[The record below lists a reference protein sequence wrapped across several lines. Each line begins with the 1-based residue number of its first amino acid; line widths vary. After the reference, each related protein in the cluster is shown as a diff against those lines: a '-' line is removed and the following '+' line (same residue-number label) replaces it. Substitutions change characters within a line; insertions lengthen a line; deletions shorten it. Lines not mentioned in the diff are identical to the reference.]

1 MGVGKPIIGVLEA
14 GSEVRM
20 LIDEI
25 GCGKCCEP
33 GDYVEVADIIRWYI
47 ENAGT
52 DKVKAMGEKG
62 RAYLEENLTKDI
74 SIGKY
79 IKAIKEL

>member
-1 MGVGKPIIGVLEA
+1 M
-14 GSEVRM
+14 
-20 LIDEI
+20 
-25 GCGKCCEP
+25 
-33 GDYVEVADIIRWYI
+33 EVADIIRWYI